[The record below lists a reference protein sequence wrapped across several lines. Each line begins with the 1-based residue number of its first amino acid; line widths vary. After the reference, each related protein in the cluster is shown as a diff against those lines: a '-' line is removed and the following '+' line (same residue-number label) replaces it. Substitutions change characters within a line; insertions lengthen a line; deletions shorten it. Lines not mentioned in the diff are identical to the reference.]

1 MHSAVVHASGNKGG
15 GSSPARLSAPV
26 VNYANPGTYVPPAKP
41 GYVNYAQVGKP
52 RGTHKRAWTVAAG
65 ACAVLAVA
73 SIGLGVRELCTPAI
87 EGARL
92 HEMSRV
98 ENSDNAPAND
108 TSEGTSE
115 QTDWNA
121 LYDINEDVR
130 AWLTVGGTD
139 IDYAVCQ
146 AEDNDWYLH
155 HDVYGTPDSLCGV
168 FADYRCTVGGANT
181 LIYGHTVSTG
191 GMFAPISDV
200 YHPGRLAEIGDVV
213 MDTPA
218 SGPVTYKPLC
228 AMSVESDYDKIQQFD
243 MQPSTRDFRTWV
255 RSLLD
260 DADERVDGA
269 DGMVANA
276 NKVLALVCCS
286 ADTNTRRSVLVCV
299 C

>member
-1 MHSAVVHASGNKGG
+1 MHSVVVHASGDKGG

-73 SIGLGVRELCTPAI
+73 SIGLGVREFCTPAI

-200 YHPGRLAEIGDVV
+200 YHPGAAEFQKGAQRLGH
-213 MDTPA
+213 A
-218 SGPVTYKPLC
+218 SLPLIPGIE
-228 AMSVESDYDKIQQFD
+228 AVAHLGHAV
-243 MQPSTRDFRTWV
+243 PRDIFI
-255 RSLLD
+255 
-260 DADERVDGA
+260 VDGA